1 MVQEGFWT
9 MNRLDFQRL
18 SELRLREAKALLV
31 AGFPEGAYYLAGYS
45 VECALKACIAKRTRE
60 HDFPEKDSSNFYV
73 HDLEKLLGHAKLKS
87 EFDLALRDNPAMNT
101 NWIAAKDWSEKS
113 RYDRKTV
120 EEATGLLMAIE
131 DQNGGLLQWV
141 QKHW

>member
-1 MVQEGFWT
+1 

-18 SELRLREAKALLV
+18 SELRLKEAKALLE
-31 AGFPEGAYYLAGYS
+31 AGYPEGAYDLAGYS

-60 HDFPEKDSSNFYV
+60 YDFPEKDSSNFYV

-87 EFDLALRDNPAMNT
+87 EFDLALRADPAMNT
-101 NWIAAKDWSEKS
+101 NWIVARNWSESS

-120 EEATGLLMAIE
+120 EQAAGLLRAIE
-131 DQNGGLLQWV
+131 DQDGGLLQWV
-141 QKHW
+141 LKHW